1 MNEQSPLTPPA
12 ALALLSDRYPTIAR
26 RLPLALGTRQR
37 LAAEREEHGLSTRL
51 TQRAIKILV
60 GSTPYLKAV
69 AADGARRWTLDGE
82 PAEAIDPA
90 TAAAAL
96 KEVRRRMQ
104 SAAEQKRA
112 KAPPPKA
119 KAEPAPEPPKAP
131 LPPAPPPPPQINLAA
146 LGRPRLTL
154 KNRTTAQAD
163 TASVNS

>member
-51 TQRAIKILV
+51 TQRAIKMLV

-82 PAEAIDPA
+82 PAEAIDAA

-104 SAAEQKRA
+104 SAAARKRA
-112 KAPPPKA
+112 EKTPPPMP
-119 KAEPAPEPPKAP
+119 KAEPPTAP
-131 LPPAPPPPPQINLAA
+131 LPPAPPPPSPQINLAA

-154 KNRTTAQAD
+154 KNRAA
-163 TASVNS
+163 A